1 MRGLTLADPVTSGRV
16 ITALLILAFTGLG
29 IGEALAGALLLPRW
43 PCNIAGCAIAIWLI
57 KMIGEI
63 K

>member
-1 MRGLTLADPVTSGRV
+1 MKRTPVNWGRA
-16 ITALLILAFTGLG
+16 IPALVVLAFTGLG

-43 PCNIAGCAIAIWLI
+43 PCNIAGCAIAVWLVL
-57 KMIGEI
+57 KIGEM

>member
-1 MRGLTLADPVTSGRV
+1 MMRDLRRV
-16 ITALLILAFTGLG
+16 IPALAVTAFTGLG

-57 KMIGEI
+57 KVIGEI

>member
-1 MRGLTLADPVTSGRV
+1 LADPVTSGRV

-29 IGEALAGALLLPRW
+29 IGEALAGVLLLPRW
-43 PCNIAGCAIAIWLI
+43 PCNLAGCAIAIWLI
-57 KMIGEI
+57 KKFGEV

>member
-1 MRGLTLADPVTSGRV
+1 MRRDPINWRRAGP
-16 ITALLILAFTGLG
+16 ALLILAFTGLG

-43 PCNIAGCAIAIWLI
+43 SCNIAGCAIAIWLI

>member
-1 MRGLTLADPVTSGRV
+1 MKRAIP
-16 ITALLILAFTGLG
+16 ALMVLAFTGLG

-43 PCNIAGCAIAIWLI
+43 PCNIAGCAVAAWLVL
-57 KMIGEI
+57 KIGDM

>member
-1 MRGLTLADPVTSGRV
+1 MTHLILLTLLRQ
-16 ITALLILAFTGLG
+16 TAPLPALAPLAWQALI
-29 IGEALAGALLLPRW
+29 ALAGALLLPRW

>member
-1 MRGLTLADPVTSGRV
+1 MKRDPIIWRRAGP
-16 ITALLILAFTGLG
+16 ALLILAFTGLG
-29 IGEALAGALLLPRW
+29 IGEALAEALLLPRW